1 MNPETER
8 FLNLRNQPQRITV
21 EEAAKKI
28 GCSPHEIP
36 RLVAKGLLK
45 PLGHPAPNAPKYFL
59 RAAIDDLERDEKW
72 HHKASDVLQD
82 YWRYKN
88 SRKQNQ
94 SDTRPSS
101 RLQGQTA
108 DVED

>member
-1 MNPETER
+1 MNPEKER
-8 FLNLRNQPQRITV
+8 FLNLREQPQRITV
-21 EEAAKKI
+21 EEAADKI

-59 RAAIDDLERDEKW
+59 RTAIDDLARDVKW
-72 HHKASDVLQD
+72 HNKASDVLQD

-88 SRKQNQ
+88 GRKTNHSGTSPQ
-94 SDTRPSS
+94 S
-101 RLQGQTA
+101 RLQG
-108 DVED
+108 E